1 MIDDETTLNLKEVE
15 ARLTRLISDMSETEK
30 RELLERLEKWEQA
43 KLKDARQHLRRQT
56 SIYAVFSGQDCYFR
70 DYIKD
75 ISTGGL
81 FIETRS
87 PLAVGQEIILILSL
101 PSHER
106 PIKIICEVVR
116 ATQQG
121 IGVKFRPSSPIIE
134 EMIETLVEK
143 I

>member
-1 MIDDETTLNLKEVE
+1 MTTSGKDTDKGSITARLVDLISNMPVHAQEILLTRLEEKLRMDERKYPRKPYLKEVE
-15 ARLTRLISDMSETEK
+15 FATED
-30 RELLERLEKWEQA
+30 RVYQEFIQ
-43 KLKDARQHLRRQT
+43 
-56 SIYAVFSGQDCYFR
+56 
-70 DYIKD
+70 D

-81 FIETRS
+81 FIETPS

-116 ATQQG
+116 ATEQG
-121 IGVKFRPSSPIIE
+121 IGVKFKPSSPIIE